1 MENNEPNDN
10 DNFEFNDIESPEREM
25 EIEDNNMDGQ
35 IMDLIKNCYNNILEL
50 FQCGNGTELI
60 NKLKELDYDSGS
72 VCARKMIKIGGWK
85 CSNCEKNGN
94 AILCQQC
101 WSKVREKHLGHEILF
116 NATTN
121 GTCDCGDPNTLE
133 SSLFCPQHK
142 GPLTNEE
149 DIQKYIIKNF
159 SKDLIQTFEKY
170 IEDFYD
176 KFVPYLV
183 KVIENKQI
191 SFGFSNNMIFYVE
204 LINVLSN
211 NNAILHI
218 LSKIFLKNYK
228 YKTKHYCLLV
238 KDNEIELIKNKE
250 EHDCCCPLIR
260 ILMEAWGDQNQD
272 VLYRFLLN
280 YKLRKTMGVLY
291 FLLNERFMKYF
302 IRDFGE
308 ISVQYIFLDVG
319 TTTTSIPGLIEL
331 YYEKLYEIV
340 NYFIDENLIINEEE
354 ESPLSKKIIS
364 QKDIDE
370 EDVFYDTKEKT
381 RDLKNIF
388 QRVFYDNIYL
398 IKPESANNLSNNLTV
413 YKTLIDILSIFHN
426 INHITAYYPHKFGLY
441 KESFDENL
449 VNAENYLLLLFDLY
463 ISILNF
469 ENKEMVQKL
478 FEYFSDIVTNKR
490 TKQIKDDEYSFHST
504 LYRGFAIFLN
514 KYCFHYIDSIKSQDI
529 NDAFKNSIKYIKNF
543 KQFGEIIIKDILK
556 TFGFIN
562 ACGENFVNYYGEN
575 MPYYDN
581 YYCEQDEFI
590 LRDFFLLRFIL
601 SHKDFQNSFS
611 LVNIF
616 KHCCLENTYNI
627 MEKHFFSKESV
638 PPETNFFEEEDNY
651 KYMNFNGK
659 ILKLI
664 LNMIRDN
671 KSLIWEFCCSY
682 QYLKNSKIPNKLLEK
697 VINDDKENIKE
708 NCKKLIINNIL
719 SKENLN
725 TYTDISDALSASIK
739 DILGKDEIEKLILS
753 LTNKTLTINKKA
765 KFSIKD
771 EYLKYLDISSVYDF
785 RERSNIQKYINNFKT
800 ELISIYNTCFYPFT
814 KYEVVSQNNI
824 YNNFFLNQEN
834 FDIIFKLTEALLMN
848 KYYIIFQQFFLSELI
863 NYWNIFFYVFEENNK
878 NNKEYISFL
887 EKNKTCIEKLINILS
902 NNSLNDNALKD
913 YCLTVVERITK
924 ISLFVKF
931 KVNYQKENKS
941 EKASQI
947 KSIKLSMKE
956 KFKNRFKNQLGK
968 IEKIYNVDS
977 VKVEE
982 KKIYEVCI
990 YCLKPIEQHNVYNL
1004 YGKVG
1009 ILIKDLLFWNSFRQT
1024 IQNEYEKNLNN
1035 NDFKNKVMPHK
1046 KTLGFNIY
1054 SCNHLMHNSCFM
1066 KLVENKSNEKCPLCR
1081 QNVDLFIPCLTQ
1093 YTNEDIYYILK
1104 GYTLS
1109 EKTNQ
1114 LITIDDIMDDNKFTI
1129 LLSEDEINNIKKFKE
1144 LIDNKDNKI
1153 YELIKFSKAYLCVF
1167 MQDIGI
1173 DPADENN
1180 KFIQTDKIIERCSED
1195 FGNFF
1200 DFIENYDD
1208 KNSLI
1213 DNWKNLIL
1221 IIRLLMKLDDLDY
1234 YTAFRVLTK
1243 LLKQLNSFESPNFSE
1258 MMLEDNLKKILFQI
1272 LFLICI
1278 LFDYESVSGYEKYI
1292 MKLFLPLYSLQYF
1305 IRQISIND
1313 KLQFCFENNYNEK
1326 KFNLYIASDK
1336 NVLNVLKYISRN
1348 IMLTN
1353 LLIRYNDDT
1362 QKNIINNDNISFE
1375 LNHMLEKIG
1384 FSNYISKSFSEI
1396 LFDLDSNNLN
1406 NINLYFEQFLQK
1418 KKVTDLLKDDYMK
1431 IMNDFLKDKQTLN
1444 TYNPSNLLGSCL
1456 PISYNFIKLPKYALD
1471 FQYLFFDYPCLFCKR
1486 IGYPSLICLTCGKKI
1501 CKEPCAV
1508 YNPAIEHN
1516 IRCGGGRAIFIS
1528 TANYKVVLID
1538 NKYINE
1544 LDIPFYVNKFGESN
1558 DSNVTTKEIKL
1569 NEDEINK
1576 ALKIFVNF
1584 SKTKYKNKI

>member
-1 MENNEPNDN
+1 MENNEPNNN
-10 DNFEFNDIESPEREM
+10 DNNDFLNIESPERDM
-25 EIEDNNMDGQ
+25 EIEGNEMDGQ
-35 IMDLIKNCYNNILEL
+35 MMDLIKICYNNILEL

-101 WSKVREKHLGHEILF
+101 WSKVRDKHLDHEILF
-116 NATTN
+116 NSTTN

-142 GPLTNEE
+142 GPLTKEE

-159 SKDLIQTFEKY
+159 SQDLIQKFEKY

-183 KVIENKQI
+183 KVIEKKQI
-191 SFGFSNNMIFYVE
+191 YFYFENSMMFYVE

-211 NNAILHI
+211 NIAILHI

-228 YKTKHYCLLV
+228 YKTKHYCLLI

-280 YKLRKTMGVLY
+280 YKLRKSMGVLY

-308 ISVQYIFLDVG
+308 ISVQYIFQDVG

-331 YYEKLYEIV
+331 YYEKIYEIV
-340 NYFIDENLIINEEE
+340 KYFTDETLIINKEE
-354 ESPLSKKIIS
+354 ESPLSERIIS
-364 QKDIDE
+364 QKE
-370 EDVFYDTKEKT
+370 EEGFFFEAKQKT
-381 RDLKNIF
+381 RELKGIF
-388 QRVFYDNIYL
+388 QRVFYDSIYL
-398 IKPESANNLSNNLTV
+398 VKPESANNLKNNLNV

-441 KESFDENL
+441 KELFDENL
-449 VNAENYLLLLFDLY
+449 VNAENYLLLHFDLY

-469 ENKEMVQKL
+469 ENKEMIQKL
-478 FEYFSDIVTNKR
+478 FEYFSDIITSKR
-490 TKQIKDDEYSFHST
+490 TKQLKDVEYSFHCT

-514 KYCFHYIDSIKSQDI
+514 KYCFHYIDSINSQDI
-529 NDAFKNSIKYIKNF
+529 NDAFKNCIKYIKNF
-543 KQFGEIIIKDILK
+543 KLFGEIIIKDIFK
-556 TFGFIN
+556 TFGYMN
-562 ACGENFVNYYGEN
+562 ACGENFLNYYGEN

-581 YYCEQDEFI
+581 YYCETDEFI

-611 LVNIF
+611 FINIF
-616 KHCCLENTYNI
+616 KHSCLENTYNI
-627 MEKHFFSKESV
+627 MEKHFFSKENI
-638 PPETNFFEEEDNY
+638 PPETNFFDDEDNY
-651 KYMNFNGK
+651 KYMKFNGK
-659 ILKLI
+659 ILTII

-671 KSLIWEFCCSY
+671 KSLIWEFCCSN

-697 VINDDKENIKE
+697 VINNDKENINE

-725 TYTDISDALSASIK
+725 NYTDISDALSTSIR
-739 DILGKDEIEKLILS
+739 DILGKDELEKLIIS

-765 KFSIKD
+765 KFSVKD
-771 EYLKYLDISSVYDF
+771 EYLKYSDISSVYNF
-785 RERSNIQKYINNFKT
+785 REKSNIQKYINNFKS

-814 KYEVVSQNNI
+814 KYEVVSQNKI

-863 NYWNIFFYVFEENNK
+863 NYWNIFFYAFEENNK
-878 NNKEYISFL
+878 NNKEYISFID
-887 EKNKTCIEKLINILS
+887 KNKACIEKLINILS
-902 NNSLNDNALKD
+902 NNSLTDNSLKEF
-913 YCLTVVERITK
+913 CLSVVERITK
-924 ISLFVKF
+924 NTLFIKF
-931 KVNYQKENKS
+931 KVNHLKENKS
-941 EKASQI
+941 DKVKEN
-947 KSIKLSMKE
+947 KSKKLSMKE
-956 KFKNRFKNQLGK
+956 KFKNKYKNQLGK
-968 IEKIYNVDS
+968 IEKIYNIDS
-977 VKVEE
+977 VKEEE
-982 KKIYEVCI
+982 KKTYEVCI
-990 YCLKPIEQHNVYNL
+990 YCLKPIEQHNVLNL

-1009 ILIKDLLFWNSFRQT
+1009 ILLKDLLYYNSFQQT
-1024 IQNEYEKNLNN
+1024 IQKEFDKIINIGFINKAFNN
-1035 NDFKNKVMPHK
+1035 K
-1046 KTLGFNIY
+1046 KMLGFNIY

-1081 QNVDLFIPCLTQ
+1081 QNVDLFIPSLTQ

-1104 GYTLS
+1104 GYTLC
-1109 EKTNQ
+1109 EKTKQ
-1114 LITIDDIMDDNKFTI
+1114 VITIDDLMDDNKFTI
-1129 LLSEDEINNIKKFKE
+1129 TLSEEEIAKVKEFKG
-1144 LIDNKDNKI
+1144 LIEDKDTKV
-1153 YELIKFSKAYLCVF
+1153 YELIKFSKAYLYVF
-1167 MQDIGI
+1167 MQDVGI
-1173 DPADENN
+1173 DPTQENN
-1180 KFIQTDKIIERCSED
+1180 KCIQTEKIIERCSEA
-1195 FGNFF
+1195 FGNFL

-1208 KNSLI
+1208 KNNLI

-1221 IIRLLMKLDDLDY
+1221 IIRLLMKLDELDY
-1234 YTAFRVLTK
+1234 YTAFRILTK
-1243 LLKQLNSFESPNFSE
+1243 LLKNLNSFENPNFSE
-1258 MMLEDNLKKILFQI
+1258 MMLEDNLKKLLFQI

-1278 LFDYESVSGYEKYI
+1278 LFDYESISGYEKYI
-1292 MKLFLPLYSLQYF
+1292 MKLFLPLYSIQYF
-1305 IRQISIND
+1305 IRQISINN
-1313 KLQFCFENNYNEK
+1313 KLQFYFENNYNK
-1326 KFNLYIASDK
+1326 SNFNQYIKSDK

-1362 QKNIINNDNISFE
+1362 QKNTINNQNVSFE
-1375 LNHMLEKIG
+1375 LDHVLETIG
-1384 FSNYISKSFSEI
+1384 FSNYISKTYLEI
-1396 LFDLDSNNLN
+1396 ISDLYSNDSLN
-1406 NINLYFEQFLQK
+1406 NINLYFEQFLNK
-1418 KKVTDLLKDDYMK
+1418 KEITDLLKEEYMK
-1431 IMNDFLKDKQTLN
+1431 AMSDYLNFKQVLN
-1444 TYNPSNLLGSCL
+1444 TYNPSSLLGSCL
-1456 PISYNFIKLPKYALD
+1456 PISFNFISLPKYALD
-1471 FQYLFFDYPCLFCKR
+1471 FQFLFFEYPCLFCKR
-1486 IGYPSLICLTCGKKI
+1486 IGYPSYICLTCGNKI

-1508 YNPAIEHN
+1508 YNPVFEHN
-1516 IRCGGGRAIFIS
+1516 MRCGGGRSIFIN
-1528 TANYKVVLID
+1528 TGNYKVVMVD
-1538 NKYINE
+1538 NKGPNE
-1544 LDIPFYVNKFGESN
+1544 LDIPFYVNKFGESI

-1569 NEDEINK
+1569 NEDEMNK
-1576 ALKIFVNF
+1576 ALAIFVNF
-1584 SKTKYKNKI
+1584 SKNKLHLN

>member
-1 MENNEPNDN
+1 MENNEPNNN
-10 DNFEFNDIESPEREM
+10 DNGGFYDIDIESPEREM
-25 EIEDNNMDGQ
+25 DIEDNDLDGQ
-35 IMDLIKNCYNNILEL
+35 MMDLIKNCYNNILEL
-50 FQCGNGTELI
+50 FQCRNGTELI
-60 NKLKELDYDSGS
+60 NKLKQLDYDSGS

-85 CSNCEKNGN
+85 CSDCEKNGN

-101 WSKVREKHLGHEILF
+101 WSKVREKHLDHEILF

-142 GPLTNEE
+142 GPLTKEE

-159 SKDLIQTFEKY
+159 SQDLIQKFEKN

-191 SFGFSNNMIFYVE
+191 SFGFRNNMMFYVE

-211 NNAILHI
+211 NNAIVHI

-228 YKTKHYCLLV
+228 YKTKHYCLLI
-238 KDNEIELIKNKE
+238 KDNEMELIKNKE

-260 ILMEAWGDQNQD
+260 ILMETWGDQNQD
-272 VLYRFLLN
+272 VLYKFLLN
-280 YKLRKTMGVLY
+280 YKLRKSMGVLY

-308 ISVQYIFLDVG
+308 ISVQYIFLDVSA
-319 TTTTSIPGLIEL
+319 TTTSIPGLIEL
-331 YYEKLYEIV
+331 YYEKIYEIV
-340 NYFIDENLIINEEE
+340 KYFTDDVLIINEEN

-364 QKDIDE
+364 QKDEE
-370 EDVFYDTKEKT
+370 EDFFFARKEKT
-381 RDLKNIF
+381 KDLKNIF

-398 IKPESANNLSNNLTV
+398 IKPESANNLSNNLNL

-426 INHITAYYPHKFGLY
+426 INHITAYYPHKYGLY
-441 KESFDENL
+441 KDSFDENL
-449 VNAENYLLLLFDLY
+449 VNAENYLLLHFDLY

-469 ENKEMVQKL
+469 ENKEMIQKL
-478 FEYFSDIVTNKR
+478 FEYFSDIVTSKR
-490 TKQIKDDEYSFHST
+490 TKQLKDDEFSFHCT

-514 KYCFHYIDSIKSQDI
+514 KYCFHYIDSINSEDI
-529 NDAFKNSIKYIKNF
+529 NDAFSNCIKYIKNF
-543 KQFGEIIIKDILK
+543 KQFGEIILKDIFK
-556 TFGFIN
+556 TFGFMN
-562 ACGENFVNYYGEN
+562 ACGENFLNYYGEN

-601 SHKDFQNSFS
+601 SYKDFKNSFS
-611 LVNIF
+611 IVNIF
-616 KHCCLENTYNI
+616 KNSCLENTYNI

-638 PPETNFFEEEDNY
+638 PPEINFFEIEDNY
-651 KYMNFNGK
+651 KYMKFNGK
-659 ILKLI
+659 ILQLI

-671 KSLIWEFCCSY
+671 KSLIWEFCCSN

-697 VINDDKENIKE
+697 VINGDKENIKE

-725 TYTDISDALSASIK
+725 TYTDISEALSTSIK
-739 DILGKDEIEKLILS
+739 DILGKDELEKLILS

-771 EYLKYLDISSVYDF
+771 EYFKYLDISSVYDF
-785 RERSNIQKYINNFKT
+785 REKSNIQKYINNFKT
-800 ELISIYNTCFYPFT
+800 EIISIYNTCFYPFT
-814 KYEVVSQNNI
+814 KYEIVSQNNI
-824 YNNFFLNQEN
+824 YNNFFLHQEN
-834 FDIIFKLTEALLMN
+834 FDTIFKLTEALLTN
-848 KYYIIFQQFFLSELI
+848 KCYIIFQQFFLTELI

-878 NNKEYISFL
+878 NNKEYISFID
-887 EKNKTCIEKLINILS
+887 KNKVCIEKLINILS
-902 NNSLNDNALKD
+902 NNTLNDKPLQD
-913 YCLTVVERITK
+913 YCLSVVERITK
-924 ISLFVKF
+924 INLFVKF
-931 KVNYQKENKS
+931 KVNYQKDIKS
-941 EKASQI
+941 EKVNQI
-947 KSIKLSMKE
+947 KSKKVSMKE
-956 KFKNRFKNQLGK
+956 KFKNKFKNQLGK

-977 VKVEE
+977 VKEEE
-982 KKIYEVCI
+982 KKIYDACI
-990 YCLKPIEQHNVYNL
+990 FCLKPIEQHNVLNL

-1009 ILIKDLLFWNSFRQT
+1009 ILVKDLLFWNSFRQT
-1024 IQNEYEKNLNN
+1024 IQKEYEKNINN
-1035 NDFKNKVMPHK
+1035 KDFKDKIMFHK

-1093 YTNEDIYYILK
+1093 YTNEDFYYILK
-1104 GYTLS
+1104 GYILC
-1109 EKTNQ
+1109 EKTKQ
-1114 LITIDDIMDDNKFTI
+1114 VITIDDIMDDNKFTI
-1129 LLSEDEINNIKKFKE
+1129 LLSEEEINNIKQFKE
-1144 LIDNKDNKI
+1144 LIENKDTKI
-1153 YELIKFSKAYLCVF
+1153 YELIKFSKAYLYVF
-1167 MQDIGI
+1167 IQDFGI
-1173 DPADENN
+1173 DPNEENN
-1180 KFIQTDKIIERCSED
+1180 KCIQTDKIIERCSED

-1208 KNSLI
+1208 KNNLI

-1234 YTAFRVLTK
+1234 YTAFRILTK
-1243 LLKQLNSFESPNFSE
+1243 LLKQLNSFENPNFAE
-1258 MMLEDNLKKILFQI
+1258 MMLEDNLKKILFKI

-1278 LFDYESVSGYEKYI
+1278 LFDYESINGYEKYI
-1292 MKLFLPLYSLQYF
+1292 MKLFLPLYSVQYF
-1305 IRQISIND
+1305 IRQISFND
-1313 KLQFCFENNYNEK
+1313 KLQFCFENNYNESN
-1326 KFNLYIASDK
+1326 FNQYIASNK
-1336 NVLNVLKYISRN
+1336 NILNVLKYITKN

-1353 LLIRYNDDT
+1353 LLIRYNDDI
-1362 QKNIINNDNISFE
+1362 QKNIINNENISFE
-1375 LNHMLEKIG
+1375 LNQMLEKIG
-1384 FSNYISKSFSEI
+1384 FSNYISKPYSEI
-1396 LFDLDSNNLN
+1396 ISDLDSKDNLN
-1406 NINLYFEQFLQK
+1406 NINLYFEQFLYNK
-1418 KKVTDLLKDDYMK
+1418 KITDILKDDYMK
-1431 IMNDFLKDKQTLN
+1431 LMNDYLKDKQILN

-1456 PISYNFIKLPKYALD
+1456 SISYNFIIFPKYALD
-1471 FQYLFFDYPCLFCKR
+1471 FQYLFFEYPCLYCNR
-1486 IGYPSLICLTCGKKI
+1486 IGYPSLVCLTCGKKI

-1508 YNPAIEHN
+1508 YKPIVEHN
-1516 IRCGGGRAIFIS
+1516 LRCGGGRSIFID

-1538 NKYINE
+1538 NKFINE

-1569 NEDEINK
+1569 NEDEVNK

-1584 SKTKYKNKI
+1584 SRTKFK